1 MRKQNAINEVMLFT
15 LVSVAEL
22 ELRSIGN
29 SVTLN
34 VSNPDLYKANLK
46 PEVKLPSIESDKAK
60 TGLGVA
66 HLNPGLSTSSTPRP
80 T

>member
-1 MRKQNAINEVMLFT
+1 MGKQNAINEMMLFT

-22 ELRSIGN
+22 ELRSMQN

-34 VSNPDLYKANLK
+34 VSNPGLYKANLR
-46 PEVKLPSIESDKAK
+46 PELKLPSIELDKAK
-60 TGLGVA
+60 TGLGIA
-66 HLNPGLSTSSTPRP
+66 HMNPGLSTSSTPRP

>member
-22 ELRSIGN
+22 ELRSIEN

-34 VSNPDLYKANLK
+34 VSNPDLYKANVK

-60 TGLGVA
+60 TGLGIA
-66 HLNPGLSTSSTPRP
+66 I
-80 T
+80 

>member
-22 ELRSIGN
+22 ELRSIEN

-34 VSNPDLYKANLK
+34 VSSPDLYKANLK

-60 TGLGVA
+60 TGLGIA
-66 HLNPGLSTSSTPRP
+66 I
-80 T
+80 